1 MELPKRT
8 YTMEEAV
15 AELHI
20 SHEMLERLIPN
31 LPNSS
36 ARRGE
41 PITEDELN
49 QIVDMLNEPAHAAS
63 QSTADNTK

>member
-1 MELPKRT
+1 MEKSKRT

-15 AELHI
+15 EELHI
-20 SHEMLERLIPN
+20 SRETLERLIPN

-41 PITEDELN
+41 AITEDELN
-49 QIVDMLNEPAHAAS
+49 QIVDMLNNPEQKS
-63 QSTADNTK
+63 GKIE